1 MSAPARLR
9 IYRFGSD
16 SAFEGGVAGAVE
28 RLEAGADVELLDA
41 LFVAR
46 DAAAGE
52 LQAVDLATARADG
65 TLASLL
71 DFRLD
76 LGRRRAMTRR
86 TLASAAVPSAVLTAI
101 VTGLEPGDA
110 LLVLLFARSPP
121 GELADTLTRAG
132 GRLVADHPV
141 AAETLADVAPRLSA
155 GL

>member
-1 MSAPARLR
+1 MSAPARLQ
-9 IYRFGSD
+9 IYRFGAD

-28 RLEAGADVELLDA
+28 RLEAGSDRQLLDA

-65 TLASLL
+65 TLAALL

-86 TLASAAVPSAVLTAI
+86 TLATDAASREVLAAI
-101 VTGLEPGDA
+101 ARVLEPGGA
-110 LLVLLFARSPP
+110 MLVLLLAGSPP
-121 GELADTLTRAG
+121 DELGDTLARAG
-132 GRLVADHPV
+132 GRLVADDAV
-141 AAETLADVAPRLSA
+141 SAQRLADVAPALSA
-155 GL
+155 RL